1 MPQILEN
8 GGRGNTVTSVCKRY
22 FMSQAFVAKAGDIF
36 FKDPDDE
43 DKVKVL
49 AVYQHDG
56 AEMCFNRSAILV
68 VLLFVKAAYGEDLSA
83 QKFFEDP
90 ANTMDLA
97 MLEGKEELMLI
108 HYTLTFL

>member
-1 MPQILEN
+1 M
-8 GGRGNTVTSVCKRY
+8 TSVCKRY

-56 AEMCFNRSAILV
+56 AEMC
-68 VLLFVKAAYGEDLSA
+68 
-83 QKFFEDP
+83 
-90 ANTMDLA
+90 
-97 MLEGKEELMLI
+97 
-108 HYTLTFL
+108 LTDQSFWSFYYL